1 MNKDIDYFNELSYDV
16 ILRKKGDGF
25 ILFIPEISCL
35 SEDKDLSV
43 AYQKLKVRKQELF
56 HEMIAS
62 DLSES
67 IPEPER
73 TTANKNITT
82 SMLYFITKVI
92 LGSALFFLV
101 TITGV
106 FMAQD
111 TIKKQLSPTMTA
123 YSFVQYQGAKIK
135 LMLEEMPESKKKEL
149 QLKIRTLL
157 IELRPFLSEFKI
169 LWEELPPQS

>member
-35 SEDKDLSV
+35 SEDKDLAV
-43 AYQKLKVRKQELF
+43 AYQKLKVRKRELF

-106 FMAQD
+106 FIAQD
-111 TIKKQLSPTMTA
+111 TIKKQLPPMTA
-123 YSFVQYQGAKIK
+123 YSFVQHQGAKIK
-135 LMLEEMPESKKKEL
+135 LMLEEMPENEKKEL
-149 QLKIRTLL
+149 QLKIRALL
-157 IELRPFLSEFKI
+157 IELRPFLGEFKV
-169 LWEELPPQS
+169 LWEELPPEN